1 MIYPDSDENI
11 KKATELL
18 KSGEIVAIPTETVY
32 GLAADAANE
41 TAVSKI
47 FEIKGRPNF
56 NPLISHYAQVS
67 EIEKDVIFNE
77 RAKLIADE
85 FWPGPISL
93 ILPKQENSRI
103 SKLVSAGLETAA
115 IRMPNH
121 PLCLKI
127 LEAFRGPIAA
137 PSANPSSR
145 ISPSKA
151 IHVKNLFQDKVKF
164 ILDGGDCNC
173 GLESTI
179 LDLSTE
185 QTKILRY
192 GAINAIAISNALQG
206 EIVLSPDDK
215 EGIKA
220 PGMLL
225 KHYSP
230 QTKLKIDFSLENIAA
245 DYENSALILYSFSS
259 IPPEKLNYLHSKFKS
274 VFELCSNANEL
285 EAAANLYSILHKLDD
300 LSYEQIC
307 VEKIP
312 KSQISKS
319 IEDRL
324 KRAAA

>member
-18 KSGEIVAIPTETVY
+18 KSGEIVALPTETVY

-103 SKLVSAGLETAA
+103 SKLVSAGLATAA

-127 LEAFRGPIAA
+127 
-137 PSANPSSR
+137 
-145 ISPSKA
+145 
-151 IHVKNLFQDKVKF
+151 
-164 ILDGGDCNC
+164 
-173 GLESTI
+173 
-179 LDLSTE
+179 
-185 QTKILRY
+185 
-192 GAINAIAISNALQG
+192 
-206 EIVLSPDDK
+206 
-215 EGIKA
+215 
-220 PGMLL
+220 
-225 KHYSP
+225 
-230 QTKLKIDFSLENIAA
+230 
-245 DYENSALILYSFSS
+245 
-259 IPPEKLNYLHSKFKS
+259 
-274 VFELCSNANEL
+274 
-285 EAAANLYSILHKLDD
+285 
-300 LSYEQIC
+300 
-307 VEKIP
+307 
-312 KSQISKS
+312 
-319 IEDRL
+319 
-324 KRAAA
+324 